1 MVAYINQR
9 MVHLAEEVLGE
20 GEQIVW
26 VVDLSGKLMQLASKK
41 IIEAVQVVIGNAT
54 KYFPMMLNK

>member
-1 MVAYINQR
+1 MAYINQR